1 MDNIWGLFLVFFGGG
16 TGSVFRYLVEKM
28 VFKQTSNDFPFA
40 TLLVNLIGSFLIGV
54 LFVGMDKYSIL
65 SSHRL
70 FLATGFL
77 GGFTTFSTF
86 TLQSVN
92 MIRNESY
99 VNAMANIVLSIIL
112 GLVFVLIGIFS
123 ARLFLK
129 DYQPIG

>member
-129 DYQPIG
+129 D

>member
-77 GGFTTFSTF
+77 VGFTTFSTF

-129 DYQPIG
+129 D